1 MIISIDGPAGSGKSS
16 TARRVAERLN
26 YTYIDSGAMYRAVTL
41 AVMRLGGLERVGD
54 MDALLAGLRISLEDT
69 IGGQRVLMNGEDV
82 SSEIRSPEVTAAV
95 SEVSAVET
103 VRVFLVGEQ
112 RRISAEAASG
122 GRGVVMEGRDIGSV
136 VFPDAELKIYLT
148 ASVSERARRRLA
160 ELVSRGHSAELDAV
174 QADLERR
181 DAYDSGREH
190 SPLTRPKGATLVD
203 TTGLSIEGQVDR
215 IVELASEH
223 MR

>member
-26 YTYIDSGAMYRAVTL
+26 YTYIDSGAMYRAVAL
-41 AVMRLGGLERVGD
+41 AIRRLGGLDHVKD
-54 MDALLAGLRISLEDT
+54 IPALLKGLRITLEDT
-69 IGGQRVLMNGEDV
+69 FGGQRVLMNGEDV
-82 SSEIRSPEVTAAV
+82 SLEIRSPDVTGD
-95 SEVSAVET
+95 VSAVSAVAT
-103 VRVFLVGEQ
+103 VRSFLVAEQ
-112 RRISAEAASG
+112 RVIAAKAAEE

-148 ASVSERARRRLA
+148 ASVAERARRRLA
-160 ELVSRGHSAELDAV
+160 ELLSRGHRLELDAV
-174 QADLERR
+174 QVDLERR

-190 SPLTRPKGATLVD
+190 SPLTQPEGAILVD
-203 TTGLSIEGQVDR
+203 TTGLSIENQVDR